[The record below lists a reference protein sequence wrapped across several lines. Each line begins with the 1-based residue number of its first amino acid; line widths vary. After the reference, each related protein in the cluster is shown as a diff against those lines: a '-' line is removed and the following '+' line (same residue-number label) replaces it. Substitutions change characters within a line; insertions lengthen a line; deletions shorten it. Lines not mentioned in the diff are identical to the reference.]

1 MKQEKYSLI
10 YDEEDLIE
18 EEIKFRFEED
28 NEGKKTLEEIRQSV
42 YNSGCDF
49 LSDRWEDFKESLT
62 EYIKEIDKTKEFVF
76 KIKAKNMG
84 WRNLNG
90 FKILNAKDGETLLDG
105 ILPKTNEFSLYVKK
119 SKTQMVI
126 KCYHHDAPMG
136 ETYFIKPLNKKEF
149 KEYIKEEN
157 HY

>member
-1 MKQEKYSLI
+1 MKKQEYSLI
-10 YDEEDLIE
+10 YDESDLIE
-18 EEIKFRFEED
+18 EEIKFKFEED
-28 NEGKKTLEEIRQSV
+28 NEENKTLEEIKQSV

-62 EYIKEIDKTKEFVF
+62 EYIKEIDKAKEFVF
-76 KIKAKNMG
+76 KIKGINMG

-90 FKILNAKDGETLLDG
+90 FKILNAKNSEELLNG
-105 ILPKTNEFSLYVKK
+105 ILPKTSEFSLYVKK
-119 SKTQMVI
+119 LKTQIVI
-126 KCYHHDAPMG
+126 RCSHHDAPMG